1 MRKYE
6 GMFIIKPDMTKEDL
20 EKTVDAIGGTIE
32 KNGGKV
38 SATQKWASRQLAYLV
53 KKYKEGEYYL
63 FEFEAEPKKI
73 TTMESSYRLNE
84 SILRAM
90 ITVKER

>member
-1 MRKYE
+1 MRRYE

-38 SATQKWASRQLAYLV
+38 SATQKWASRQLAYIV
-53 KKYKEGEYYL
+53 KKYREGEYYL

-73 TTMESSYRLNE
+73 TTMSDAYKLNE
-84 SILRAM
+84 NILRAM
-90 ITVKER
+90 ITAKEK